1 MQHDK
6 VSRAKDIFKY
16 LLYCEGKKKKKGEN
30 LGTMSR
36 KNNTP
41 FITGYE
47 SYWAYLEYAWK
58 IQAQECTLDAT
69 KARWLGTEEWLGI
82 P

>member
-1 MQHDK
+1 
-6 VSRAKDIFKY
+6 
-16 LLYCEGKKKKKGEN
+16 
-30 LGTMSR
+30 MSR

-69 KARWLGTEEWLGI
+69 KARWLGTKEWLGI